1 MMRATSR
8 TALRILVA
16 TVALAV
22 AWQALISVLGWKAR
36 FGESNY
42 MANRIRLEEYLL
54 LPAAPRHVLVG
65 SSLSG
70 RLLPEFFSGTSLEGF
85 QTLGLDGS
93 IPLVGLE
100 ALAYRP
106 DLPSTVFIE
115 TYLMEKA
122 WSRNDQLLIDGLASP
137 GMTLAKQVPL
147 TQASR
152 RPSSLLY
159 SAMKARRDGAGAGVI
174 VTNDPSVREP
184 GPATAVTPVDPQVV
198 DRWRRMLKSLADR
211 GVRTVLVDLPS
222 GEARMPGA
230 RTAPDL
236 ADILAREFGLSRVD
250 LRKEWFGRGWRPT
263 YTDGRHMDG
272 ASARATARMLS
283 EWKPN

>member
-16 TVALAV
+16 TVALVV
-22 AWQALISVLGWKAR
+22 AWQALTSVLGWKAR

-42 MANRIRLEEYLL
+42 MANRIRLEDYLL

-70 RLLPEFFSGTSLEGF
+70 RLLPEFFSGTSFAGF

-100 ALAYRP
+100 ALSYRP

-137 GMTLAKQVPL
+137 GMTLAKKVPV
-147 TQASR
+147 TQASH
-152 RPSSLLY
+152 RPSSILY

-184 GPATAVTPVDPQVV
+184 GPAIEISPADPKVAE
-198 DRWRRMLKSLADR
+198 RWRRMLKSLSDR
-211 GVRTVLVDLPS
+211 GVRAVLVDLPS
-222 GEARMPGA
+222 GEVRMPGA

-236 ADILAREFGLSRVD
+236 ADVLAREFGLTRID
-250 LRKEWFGRGWRPT
+250 LRKEWFERGWRPT
-263 YTDGRHMDG
+263 YTDGRHLDG

-283 EWKPN
+283 ERKLN